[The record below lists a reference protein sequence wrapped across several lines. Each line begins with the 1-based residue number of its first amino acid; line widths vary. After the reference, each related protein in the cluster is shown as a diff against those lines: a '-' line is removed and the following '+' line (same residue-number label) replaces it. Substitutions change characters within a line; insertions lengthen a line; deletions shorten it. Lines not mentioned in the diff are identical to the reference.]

1 LNGVVDFKSTAPY
14 FGVGWGNATNGRFGL
29 ALDLGVVLQ
38 GIPQVSLT
46 ATGLV
51 SSDPNFVQEL
61 NREVQELENDI
72 SAFKYYPVISLG
84 LSMNLG
90 VR

>member
-1 LNGVVDFKSTAPY
+1 MNGVVDFKSTAPY

-84 LSMNLG
+84 QSMNLG